1 MNVIDAREPGTE
13 VSPINPTSSVR
24 SFRPSLLRFAETTV
38 KADYNRSRLQPLP
51 HTQDCLDYCT
61 SFARATLIP
70 SRSSLCNAARHTT
83 ACYLQSKASQHSGH
97 RPPADFATTPA
108 RQRCPHAGPLA
119 AVQQRVDGLPIH
131 PKVLHDDPVFVHQHF
146 VRDVLDAVLRRRP
159 ARQRPTGRD
168 AALGDEAA
176 GIFHPLEVDE
186 EQVQLACILRVAGG
200 GVKLDASRPARRSE
214 RLIEID
220 QCRPAGLDEIQERG
234 RRAGRCVGECD
245 LCAHAARW

>member
-1 MNVIDAREPGTE
+1 M
-13 VSPINPTSSVR
+13 SPINPTSSVR

-97 RPPADFATTPA
+97 RPPADFITVPA

-119 AVQQRVDGLPIH
+119 AVQQRVDGDRLPIFQFSF
-131 PKVLHDDPVFVHQHF
+131 LTVFQSTRKFCTTIPSLSTSTLCGMYLMPYSGGALLASGRQV
-146 VRDVLDAVLRRRP
+146 VMPRWATKRRASSTPLRLTRSRFSLP
-159 ARQRPTGRD
+159 AYFGLR
-168 AALGDEAA
+168 AA
-176 GIFHPLEVDE
+176 
-186 EQVQLACILRVAGG
+186 
-200 GVKLDASRPARRSE
+200 ASSST
-214 RLIEID
+214 
-220 QCRPAGLDEIQERG
+220 PAGPH
-234 RRAGRCVGECD
+234 AGQND
-245 LCAHAARW
+245 